1 MTSSISPAM
10 AGLSAHSIQ
19 NLAAVDDA
27 SMGDTTNLT
36 PDALMSYC
44 RSRIEALD
52 SNMWSAI
59 HTQKQSIAASEA
71 LSGLMAKLGDIAKDG
86 VHGDNRGSVKA
97 AIQAARD
104 KLPAGVDPSAAN
116 ALDAIG
122 KACDGDLDG
131 DHMKQSVIEPLNAAK
146 QDLSNGAELNMI
158 NVQSL
163 MSQRQTAIQLTTN
176 LVQSLS
182 DQINK
187 ITANVGH

>member
-1 MTSSISPAM
+1 MSPSISPA
-10 AGLSAHSIQ
+10 AANLSAQSIQ
-19 NLAAVDDA
+19 NLAPVDDVA
-27 SMGDTTNLT
+27 LDDTTNLT

-44 RSRIEALD
+44 RSRIDALD
-52 SNMWSAI
+52 TSMWSAI

-86 VHGDNRGSVKA
+86 VHGENRADVKA

-104 KLPAGVDPSAAN
+104 ALPPGTDASVTG
-116 ALDAIG
+116 ALDSIEKSVG
-122 KACDGDLDG
+122 RDLDG
-131 DHMKQSVIEPLNAAK
+131 DHMKESVIEPLNAAK

-176 LVQSLS
+176 LVQSLN

-187 ITANVGH
+187 VAANVGH